1 MNTKL
6 PLLALVLGM
15 SGLLA
20 AQNANVKTV
29 PLAKTAKPYRWL
41 MRPTSEFFAET
52 GLSATDTVSAN
63 TYRVGSGAESVLVNT
78 GHLEATNQDVVWYV
92 AYENYKLKDLKVVV
106 DSLKANFELTAND
119 DGFTNY
125 WLPDA
130 LVKLKPYGD
139 DKLKVG
145 NLELD
150 AIPLYPFMP
159 PVDQAMEKLDSTWE
173 QLVTNVQFRPRSVER
188 DSSKIMVK
196 LKNVTP
202 LVSFSVFYP
211 QAPDA
216 MPYVSIELND
226 GEGYGVMKWACKN
239 YYDRFFDAFDSGS
252 IWVSDTDQPIVKV
265 GILFNTG
272 NLLNLQMTQAEFS
285 AMASS
290 DE

>member
-159 PVDQAMEKLDSTWE
+159 PVELAMEKLDSTWE
-173 QLVTNVQFRPRSVER
+173 QLVTNIQFRPRSVER
-188 DSSKIMVK
+188 DSSKVMVK

-216 MPYVSIELND
+216 LPYVSIELND